1 MQLWF
6 QKFRHEDNNFQ
17 LHTRSYSIFLP
28 NPVTVRLSGDSTFNE
43 KFRIG
48 LPD

>member
-17 LHTRSYSIFLP
+17 LHTRCLAIFLP
-28 NPVTVRLSGDSTFNE
+28 IPATVRLSGDSSFNE
-43 KFRIG
+43 KFKIR
-48 LPD
+48 